1 MLEVPL
7 TTVGVPAGEMGRF
20 IGEQLCRAVE
30 EQPEEMKN
38 TGGTRKTIY
47 YQPDLYV
54 RGSVRRIMEQEN
66 GYK

>member
-1 MLEVPL
+1 
-7 TTVGVPAGEMGRF
+7 MGRF
-20 IGEQLCRAVE
+20 IGEQICRAVE
-30 EQPEEMKN
+30 ERPEEMKN
-38 TGGTRKTIY
+38 TGVTRKTIY